1 MIEMGSVKLQKWIEK
16 YLDKSN
22 RKHNYSFI
30 KIQDN
35 EDYKNGKLGVA
46 FIRRCEKCGEE
57 KIKFKNNN
65 DINIDF
71 FD

>member
-1 MIEMGSVKLQKWIEK
+1 MLKKWIGK

-22 RKHNYSFI
+22 CKHKYSFI
-30 KIQDN
+30 RMQDN

-46 FIRRCEKCGEE
+46 YIFRCEKCGKE

-65 DINIDF
+65 DLNIDF